1 MGAPDGGGPDHGA
14 RDTSRAAWGVVIGAA
29 LGSIIS
35 FALLS
40 AFL

>member
-14 RDTSRAAWGVVIGAA
+14 RDTSRAARGVVIGAA
-29 LGSIIS
+29 LGSIIWIE
-35 FALLS
+35 LLS